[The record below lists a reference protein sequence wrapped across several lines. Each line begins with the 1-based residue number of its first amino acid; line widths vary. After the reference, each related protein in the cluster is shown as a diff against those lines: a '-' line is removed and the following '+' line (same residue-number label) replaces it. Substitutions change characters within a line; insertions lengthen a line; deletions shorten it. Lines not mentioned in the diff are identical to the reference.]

1 MAPNRIT
8 PARSVRRALFAAA
21 ALVGLA
27 MALASCGGGGGEIT
41 TAVPDKDADIE
52 ILNDILTRQ
61 TGAVAAY
68 DRTLSHLGG
77 RNLALARVFR
87 AQEQEH
93 IDAVVKALRGIGG
106 DAEPEAEE
114 IEANGRRT
122 EDDYL
127 RFLYELESATIDAEL
142 SAISKLSASWP
153 RALLASIVADQ
164 AQHLTLL
171 RGRMGAKPID
181 TVPGAFENGTAA
193 AP

>member
-1 MAPNRIT
+1 M
-8 PARSVRRALFAAA
+8 RRALFAAA
-21 ALVGLA
+21 AVVTLA
-27 MALASCGGGGGEIT
+27 VAFASCGGGGGVT
-41 TAVPDKDADIE
+41 TAVPDKDADVE
-52 ILNDILTRQ
+52 ILNNVLTRQ

-77 RNLALARVFR
+77 RNLPLARVFR

-93 IDAVVKALRGIGG
+93 IDAIVKALRGIGG
-106 DAEPEAEE
+106 DAQLDAEE
-114 IEANGRRT
+114 IEANHRKT
-122 EDDYL
+122 EEDYL
-127 RFLYELESATIDAEL
+127 HFLYELESATIDAEL

-171 RGRMGAKPID
+171 RGRLGAKPIE